1 MSLSG
6 EKAACAPANVKLLL
20 ILLLACYFPLS
31 PAFEAK
37 RASELL
43 LDGKSDDNMT
53 YTWLR
58 LARKPWRLCAIVPVL
73 DTSYWFSINYG
84 LSKQAREL
92 GISLKIFQ
100 IGAFAG
106 ADKQR
111 AYLDLCRKSSEG
123 IILGGVYDQSEK
135 GKVFNVPVIAVGYPV
150 KNVFINANVI
160 PRASESGK
168 LLAEHLNRQTENKAL
183 EKLKVGLFPGPENSL
198 FAQQYQQG
206 FLARYQREKI
216 SLLGIHYTRHEYEE
230 VQQALSRF
238 LNQNLDLDVLVTSG
252 YVAEIASDLLKRMS
266 LEEEVTLLSLNLTA
280 QVYREMKR
288 GSISGAIT
296 ASPVLQGKLAVD
308 MAVKLLEK
316 KRHYHEATPKLKILT
331 RDTLDDF
338 DHIDVFAPYGYKE
351 ILEVN

>member
-6 EKAACAPANVKLLL
+6 GKAAFGPGKIKLLL
-20 ILLLACYFPLS
+20 VLLFTCYFPLS

-37 RASELL
+37 SATDLL

-53 YTWLR
+53 YAWLR

-92 GISLKIFQ
+92 GISLKVFQ

-106 ADKQR
+106 VDKQR

-150 KNVFINANVI
+150 KSVLINANVI
-160 PRASESGK
+160 PQASESGK
-168 LLAEHLNRQTENKAL
+168 LLADYLNRQTEHKAV

-206 FLARYQREKI
+206 FLAQYQKEKI
-216 SLLGIHYTRHEYEE
+216 TLLGTHYTRHEYEE

-266 LEEEVTLLSLNLTA
+266 LEDEVVLLSLNLTA

-288 GSISGAIT
+288 GTVSGAIT
-296 ASPVLQGKLAVD
+296 SSPVLQGKLAID
-308 MAVKLLEK
+308 IAVKLLEK
-316 KRHYHEATPKLKILT
+316 KLHYHEVTPKLKILT

-338 DHIDVFAPYGYKE
+338 DHIDDFAPYGYKE